1 MAKVVMYTLSY
12 CPWCKKTK
20 KFFSEHNIPYEF
32 IDYDLAS
39 DEEQDKM
46 AKEIKMSSG
55 TVTFPFVKIDDK
67 VVVGYRP
74 DTYREILGLKE

>member
-1 MAKVVMYTLSY
+1 MTKVVMYTLSY

-20 KFFSEHNIPYEF
+20 KFFSEHNIPYKF

-39 DEEQDKM
+39 DEEQDRI

-55 TVTFPFVKIDDK
+55 TVTFPFVKMMIRWSLDIVPIPTRKYWD
-67 VVVGYRP
+67 
-74 DTYREILGLKE
+74 